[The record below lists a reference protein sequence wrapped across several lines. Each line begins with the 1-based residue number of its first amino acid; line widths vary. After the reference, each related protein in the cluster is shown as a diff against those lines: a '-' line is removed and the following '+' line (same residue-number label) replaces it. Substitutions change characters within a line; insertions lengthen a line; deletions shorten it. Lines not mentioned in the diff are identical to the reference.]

1 MHEHERIINTKQAIP
16 LMNRFEGVC
25 VCVCVRECV

>member
-25 VCVCVRECV
+25 VCVCVCA